1 MEEKY
6 DVVIAGAGASGLM
19 CAWQCGRRG
28 KKVLVIEKNEAAG
41 KKILA
46 SGNGRCNFTN
56 RHMQTSCYHGDKEKI
71 GKILEAFPADRAI
84 QMLEEIGI
92 YHKERDGYL
101 YPYTGQAVT
110 VRDFLVNA
118 CRRCG
123 VQFLFDAKV
132 TKAVHKNSKFLI
144 YAKGGVTVKADA
156 LVLACGGKA
165 NKPCG
170 GDGSGYL
177 LARSF
182 GHEVTKLYPALTGLK
197 AEGAEW
203 ETLAGVRMPGA
214 VSLWID
220 GKKVADE
227 RGEIQI
233 VKDGIS
239 GIPVFQLCSQAAAAL
254 DAGSQVICELD
265 FLPDWDVERVGQW
278 MGKYGND
285 YLQGIVHKKWVKVLE
300 KKKNLAELL
309 KHYPVKIT
317 DTFGMERAQVT
328 AGGVPLSEVG
338 IPAME
343 SKKVKNLYLTGELLD
358 ADGICG
364 GYNLHFA
371 WATGYVCA
379 RQITADQEA

>member
-1 MEEKY
+1 MEEKF

-19 CAWQCGRRG
+19 CAWQCGRQG
-28 KKVLVIEKNEAAG
+28 KKVLVMEKNEVAG

-46 SGNGRCNFTN
+46 SGNGRCNFSN
-56 RHMQTSCYHGDKEKI
+56 LQMRTSCYHGEKEKI
-71 GKILEAFPADRAI
+71 DKT
-84 QMLEEIGI
+84 
-92 YHKERDGYL
+92 K
-101 YPYTGQAVT
+101 V
-110 VRDFLVNA
+110 
-118 CRRCG
+118 
-123 VQFLFDAKV
+123 AKV
-132 TKAVHKNSKFLI
+132 VHKNNEFTI
-144 YAKGGVTVKADA
+144 WAKGGVKVKADA

-177 LARSF
+177 LARSL
-182 GHEVTKLYPALTGLK
+182 GHRVTKLYPALTGLK

-203 ETLAGVRMPGA
+203 EMLAGVRMPGE

-239 GIPVFQLCSQAAAAL
+239 GIPVFQLCSQVAAAL

-265 FLPDWDVERVGQW
+265 FLPDWDNEKVEQW
-278 MGKYGND
+278 MEKYGRD

-309 KHYPVKIT
+309 KQYPVKIT

-328 AGGVPLSEVG
+328 AGGVPLSEVD
-338 IPAME
+338 IPSME
-343 SKKVKNLYLTGELLD
+343 SKKVENLYLTGELLD
-358 ADGICG
+358 VDGICG

-371 WATGYVCA
+371 WATGTLA
-379 RQITADQEA
+379 GTSAAEEE